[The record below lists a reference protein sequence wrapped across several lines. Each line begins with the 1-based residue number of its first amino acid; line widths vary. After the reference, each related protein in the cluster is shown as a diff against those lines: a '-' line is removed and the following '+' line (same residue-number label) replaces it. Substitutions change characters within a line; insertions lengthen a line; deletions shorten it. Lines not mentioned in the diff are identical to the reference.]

1 MASSTPVRRRTPART
16 PVRSAPA
23 TSRAA
28 KPAASKATAQRPAI
42 QVVPASVPRRLL
54 GGLLD
59 SVLILVIVG
68 LIWSR
73 VAPSSVPV
81 QVRIDAQT
89 GERIVLGQQMW
100 TPDWLGLLS
109 FTVAAVYLIT
119 FIALAG
125 RTPGGWAVGI
135 RCIRA
140 DTGGRP
146 GWSVSARRWFV
157 LLGIPASIGLLPVIG
172 PWAWLLTLAIALS
185 PLLDRS
191 GRMQGFHDRFAGD
204 LVVLDRGAVK

>member
-1 MASSTPVRRRTPART
+1 MSLGRESTMASSTPVRRTAPPRAPSRTAPAK
-16 PVRSAPA
+16 SAPA
-23 TSRAA
+23 
-28 KPAASKATAQRPAI
+28 PAAVAWTLRD
-42 QVVPASVPRRLL
+42 VVPASVPRRLL
-54 GGLLD
+54 GGALD
-59 SVLILVIVG
+59 SILILVIVG

-81 QVRIDAQT
+81 QVRIDAET
-89 GERIVLGQQMW
+89 GERIVLGEQLW
-100 TPDWLGLLS
+100 SPDWLGLLS
-109 FTVAAVYLIT
+109 FSVAAVYLIT

-146 GWSVSARRWFV
+146 GWSVSTRRWLV
-157 LLGIPASIGLLPVIG
+157 LLAIPASIGLLPVIG
-172 PWAWLLTLAIALS
+172 PWAWLLTFAIALS

-191 GRMQGFHDRFAGD
+191 GGMQGIHDRVAGD
-204 LVVLDRGAVK
+204 LVIIDR